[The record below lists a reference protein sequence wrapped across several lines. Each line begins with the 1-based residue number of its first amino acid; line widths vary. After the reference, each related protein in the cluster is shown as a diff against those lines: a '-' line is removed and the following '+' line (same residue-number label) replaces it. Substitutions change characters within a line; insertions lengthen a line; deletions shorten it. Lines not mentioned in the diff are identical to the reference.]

1 MAQSQDLSRTLPL
14 WLDPSHAK
22 HIVRGNL
29 TTLSARP
36 KTVEPGE
43 WVAHQGNVYTIG
55 SMIYYN
61 MYHHLTVSSFLV
73 VEHYQLLW
81 SFVRLVHDKE
91 GQEHRGASICKP
103 ATCPKMSAGQNHSY
117 TWLDEEQKPVEL
129 PAHECITHLQRWIS
143 AKINNIAIFP
153 TDPSG
158 TSSAFDPSLEMLER
172 HELEP
177 MQDLINLWVA
187 DGTFPAES
195 KAYVYGDLER
205 GQFLLRLG
213 AGR

>member
-1 MAQSQDLSRTLPL
+1 MAPPSANRLLAPRCRLDSRSTCCLF
-14 WLDPSHAK
+14 
-22 HIVRGNL
+22 I
-29 TTLSARP
+29 
-36 KTVEPGE
+36 
-43 WVAHQGNVYTIG
+43 
-55 SMIYYN
+55 
-61 MYHHLTVSSFLV
+61 
-73 VEHYQLLW
+73 
-81 SFVRLVHDKE
+81 
-91 GQEHRGASICKP
+91 
-103 ATCPKMSAGQNHSY
+103 CPKAYNYGCRNHSY

-153 TDPSG
+153 TDPSDI
-158 TSSAFDPSLEMLER
+158 SSAFDPRYSVNPCLGDERWLGIRSGFPEQFAITCKVIFRQMFRIYAHLYWSHFIDPFFHLCLEKQLNSCFSHFLLTAISLDMLER
-172 HELEP
+172 HEVEP